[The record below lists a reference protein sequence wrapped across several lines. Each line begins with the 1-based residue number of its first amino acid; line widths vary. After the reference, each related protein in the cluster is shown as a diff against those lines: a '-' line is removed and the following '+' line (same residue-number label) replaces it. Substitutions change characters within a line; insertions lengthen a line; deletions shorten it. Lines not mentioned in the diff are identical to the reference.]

1 MLFQFVIEGNLA
13 SQPRL
18 STSRNGHPVCVV
30 RVLHN
35 SRYRAANGQWTE
47 GRTISVDLVCWRDLA
62 ERVAG
67 LNRGDTIIAEVAD
80 DLYVDTTGRYPAI
93 QATART
99 VAVSMRWHAATSH
112 RGTGGAVQDDVHHEV
127 PTTGGYTTGSDY
139 TNADHPRA
147 DYSDARPGD
156 TVPALAG

>member
-1 MLFQFVIEGNLA
+1 VLFNFTLEGNLA

-18 STSRNGHPVCVV
+18 STTKSGHPVCVV

-35 SRYRAANGQWTE
+35 SRFRDAAGNWVD
-47 GRTISVDLVCWRDLA
+47 GRTVSVDLVCWRDLA

-67 LNRGDTIIAEVAD
+67 LNKGDTIIAEIAD
-80 DLYVDTTGRYPAI
+80 DLYIDTTGRYPAL

-112 RGTGGAVQDDVHHEV
+112 RGAPQPAGGAWPAEEV
-127 PTTGGYTTGSDY
+127 PVTGGYTTGS
-139 TNADHPRA
+139 
-147 DYSDARPGD
+147 PGQ
-156 TVPALAG
+156 PAPTDPVAA

>member
-1 MLFQFVIEGNLA
+1 VLFNFTLEGNLA

-18 STSRNGHPVCVV
+18 STTRSGHPVCVV

-35 SRYRAANGQWTE
+35 SRYRKGDQWVE
-47 GRTISVDLVCWRDLA
+47 GKTVSVDLVCWRDLA

-67 LNRGDTIIAEVAD
+67 LNKGDTIIAELAD
-80 DLYVDTTGRYPAI
+80 DLYIDTSGRYPAL

-112 RGTGGAVQDDVHHEV
+112 RGAPQPADGAWPAQEV
-127 PTTGGYTTGSDY
+127 PVTGGYTTGSPDQ
-139 TNADHPRA
+139 TAP
-147 DYSDARPGD
+147 SDPVA
-156 TVPALAG
+156 A